1 MVDVFNCPKC
11 GGKSDL
17 NVDPVC
23 PHCKGKGIKP
33 VTKPKVKVEG
43 RGR

>member
-17 NVDPVC
+17 SINPVC
-23 PHCKGKGIKP
+23 PHCKDKEVPK
-33 VTKPKVKVEG
+33 VTKKVEG
-43 RGR
+43 KGK